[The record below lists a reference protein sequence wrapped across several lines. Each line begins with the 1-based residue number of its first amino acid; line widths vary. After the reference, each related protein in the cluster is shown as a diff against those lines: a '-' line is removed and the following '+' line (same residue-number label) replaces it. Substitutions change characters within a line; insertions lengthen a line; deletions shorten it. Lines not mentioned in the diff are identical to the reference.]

1 LRKHPFALIL
11 IACLLALALGLSL
24 LVETPKS
31 THSVF
36 DLNLLGFTF
45 ATKKANDGDEIAQ
58 RKIAMYWLTKGY
70 IGCAKSVMLL
80 KPLSES
86 AFAQSW
92 LIDERFKLTS
102 AANADECKY
111 GLFGPITKQT
121 LS

>member
-1 LRKHPFALIL
+1 LRHKTIAIVFFTALL
-11 IACLLALALGLSL
+11 VSALGLGL
-24 LVETPKS
+24 FVETPKS

-58 RKIAMYWLTKGY
+58 LKIAMFWLTKGY

-92 LIDERFKLTS
+92 LAEERFKLTS
-102 AANADECKY
+102 VANGDECKY